1 MVLESVLQT
10 FLNRFLA
17 PYVENLNTSQ
27 MNFGI
32 WSGEVKLRNLKLKRE
47 ALDKFR
53 LPVDVVEGYLGEFR
67 LSVPWNNLRGKPVA
81 VAIENVYL
89 IALPAAETKVDAEED
104 DRRRQ
109 AAKQE
114 KLENAELLRLRSG
127 QEELSPEDEAKN
139 QTFISQLSTRILNN
153 LQITVKNVHIR
164 YEDKLSVPEHPFA
177 AGITLAGFKAVSTD
191 GNWMETFIEDSLG
204 AIHKLS
210 KLESLAVYFDTDMTS
225 MLGQGPEKL
234 DAMIARQEQTP
245 DHQYVLK
252 PVTGEAKLVMSHR
265 PTPEN
270 PRIDATVLFEEI
282 GLNLDDNQWRD
293 VLSVGELFHF
303 YTRQYQYRKYRPPEE
318 EFTANKSRALWKF
331 AQTSLLAEVHDK
343 HYQWN
348 WEFFKNRRS
357 ERHKY
362 VELFKKK
369 STQPSL
375 LPPELEEFNDL
386 ERKLS
391 YEDIRFYRSIA
402 RSQLRKERAELK
414 AKQEEDKAAAPP
426 APAQPAAASGT
437 WLGWIWGT
445 NPSSA
450 APAAEEEP
458 APGLDDE
465 QRKELYDAI
474 EYTDKDVIT
483 QSIDLPRDV
492 MKMRVSAR
500 LTRGTF
506 ALRRHGSDMI
516 SLVFDALSADL
527 VQRPENME
535 AILALGGLSVY
546 DSTLSTSVYPQIV
559 RVKEQQRK
567 AIDSDEHEE
576 AGKQLGLE
584 AETEDPFFF
593 VKFEQNPLDERADSA
608 LTVRMR
614 YMEII
619 YHRGYVEAIFDFL
632 RPPPSQLESIGALI
646 DVAST
651 TLEGLQKETRAG
663 LEYALKQHKTLDI
676 RMDMNAPIIIIP
688 EDISAK
694 QCPHMVLDAGHIAI
708 QSDLVEKSKLAEI
721 DAKRSQQYSEEDYK
735 QLESLM
741 YDRFFLKLESAQ
753 LLIGPD
759 LLSCMS
765 ALTSHS
771 QGAVELHLV
780 ERINIDFSVQNCIL
794 PDAPFLTR
802 FKVAGQLPEL
812 KVNVSNT
819 KYQGLMRFLDIAIP
833 RFGGGQESDRTQ
845 RPPARP
851 VKPERAPAP
860 ISGIFAKPEG
870 TAYVVDDAATDA
882 GDGTDGADHEKFYEA
897 EDVDP
902 ERQLEIKQHLFEFS
916 FKVGKLQASLF
927 KALPEQQD
935 KLIAD
940 AVLEGFDLG
949 FAQTKW
955 SMLVDIV
962 LRSVSMKMMETGA
975 EPLQLVASQSVD
987 ERSSEELMRIK
998 YTRVQKDSPEYMP
1011 VYEGVDQTIGV
1022 ELSTFNFAVQPEPIL
1037 TMYDFIMTTF
1047 VPSKAI
1053 TRPTTPFSESP
1064 PDLLDLPPDLSG
1076 PTPAVPVPPA
1086 EPAPE
1091 HNPGKIKIRVKLTS
1105 IGLALINSV
1114 TSPIATIS
1122 LSAAD
1127 VALFLSGNGLRI
1139 GARLG
1144 NLTIVDDTDF
1154 AAVSPSFKQ
1163 LLSIEGDNFAD
1174 FSYETFD
1181 PNDKDTFPG
1190 YNSSVRLRAGSLKF
1204 NFVVEPLHR
1213 VYLFLIKFARL
1224 KALYDSATQAAVQ
1237 RASEIQRMKFDVIVQ
1252 TPILVLPKD
1261 ATQSAD
1267 ALVVK
1272 LGEIVAKNT
1281 FGTDTSSINA
1291 GLFGIKV
1298 LSQLHDYPEED
1309 QLEIIQDVDLS
1320 ADVEQ
1325 VENPD
1330 HDHEEP
1336 DVHLPAID
1344 SHSQQPSNHGTKH
1357 PDTKVT
1363 LKISDI
1369 KVNLTQNQY
1378 LVLMSIL
1385 QELPHVFASDEDV
1398 DEQIE
1403 EYAGAAE
1410 TPMDSVS
1417 PEPQES
1423 ESEQLLIDLSPELG
1437 VVAKSQGNGVV
1448 RLWTKMEVTL
1458 DLAALAVQLYDR
1470 KATRKEE
1477 LKATGIA
1484 GFAMNGTSVRMKMMS
1499 DGSLEA
1505 EIVLTSLVMTNLR
1518 AGSTRFRE
1526 MIPAAKH
1533 NGRQVMIHYT
1543 RAAGINPAAMAI
1555 VTVDSPQIIFAVDP
1569 VFALLD
1575 FFSDPIKPSKPEPPF
1590 GDMGSGPEVEAE
1602 QQPTTAGELSFRV
1615 NVVNAAIIV
1624 LDSDR
1629 DPSTQSIQL
1638 SIKEIMISKQAII
1651 ALNMQR
1657 LGMSLGRMDKA
1668 SERVRFLDDIDV
1680 TLTMDSRA
1688 TEGRQM
1694 TSIEATVQPIIFR
1707 ASYRDINLITS
1718 IFTRAME
1725 LQDRSEAE
1733 RAEKQRTMSKSGH
1746 ISTTVQRK
1754 PSQGVATRKSHKTRA
1769 SRSSRRSVSK
1779 RPQVLM
1785 AKEQLKATF
1794 DGFQLVLIGD
1804 IHELPLL
1811 HMDTKSFMFTA
1822 QDWSGDLKALGTVS
1836 TSTRYY
1842 NMTNSHWE
1850 PLLEP
1855 WTFSVKASRGDATSG
1870 IALSL
1875 LSKDRLEVNVTASFI
1890 DTALSAVA
1898 VINKEGDRLAKRNR
1912 GNDAPYLVQNRTGY
1926 RLHLWSDSV
1935 GRNQNPSEAVTI
1947 EDGQDKPWHFEDW
1960 RSLREH
1966 VSDTKRNS
1974 FAVQFEDRPWET
1986 LRHISVD
1993 SEGETSYV
2001 LKPKLNQISHRLLCE
2016 VIVENNVKVVI
2027 FRSTYKI
2034 QNYTQLPVELIII
2047 DGNGK
2052 PASAV
2057 FKISP
2062 GDSCSLPIEAAV
2074 HNRIRLRP
2082 DPGFEYSWS
2091 SESFYWQDLM
2101 KRNARSIVC
2110 RAQNTSDAAF
2120 RFQAFTAF
2128 DKNDP
2133 VTRSYPKMTLTLRAP
2148 VELENLLPFDLK
2160 YRVFDKNTSQN
2171 WSSFL
2176 RHGGISP
2183 VHVVEL
2189 SHLLLL
2195 SIDIQD
2201 AGVRPSEFAII
2212 NTDSEDFTIEKIL
2225 PVTDQQNSRRDIYIH
2240 YYRYPDSGGA
2250 FKVQIYSPYILLN
2263 KTSLP
2268 LQLRSRGFL
2277 GGTRDV
2283 GQVIPPVAPSQVASP
2298 FMFSQGS
2305 DDRRNRCLLK
2315 IGASDWSKP
2324 LSFEAVKADTEVV
2337 ILSPSG
2343 NEEMHVGMSYSEGL
2357 GKYKLTKVITVAP
2370 RFLIRNNLGMKVN
2383 FREHR
2388 SRDFISVEPGQRAA
2402 LTSLRSGTS
2411 YKLVTFAYS
2420 GLNAEWSA
2428 PINIQDIGKVH
2439 FRLTPPDQVMRRHL
2453 IRADVLLEGST
2464 IFIILNRETGAWP
2477 FAIENNSDY
2486 SITYCQVDGVRTGP
2500 DGEERPGTR
2509 RNPYEVMPHS
2519 RERYAWDQ
2527 PAARD
2532 KYIKLIING
2541 QDRNVDVM
2549 EMGALEP
2556 FKFPVSDRGSRAVSL
2571 DIRADGPTQTLV
2583 ISNYDEIYSLYK
2595 PKRQSTS
2602 SSPLG
2607 SRDAGFEAVEEE
2619 AVVTFTINIQLEG
2632 IGLSV
2637 VTRKLQELV
2646 YVSLRGLDFQYTDST
2661 TAQSVNVAFKWI
2673 QIDNQLYGGI
2683 FPIILYPT
2691 SIPHAGK
2698 ELDVHPA
2705 LQTSA
2710 IILKD
2715 KAHGVLFVKYASI
2728 LLQSMTIELD
2738 EDFLYAL
2745 IDFSKFRGGS
2755 WETEVQ
2761 DVLIEQPGDIPDATE
2776 LKGGLDMYFEIL
2788 HLQPVALELSF
2799 MRTDRVNVDEKQS
2812 TRNPIAFFVN
2822 ALTMALGNVNM
2833 APVRLNA
2840 LVIENM
2846 RSTVPVLQDR
2856 IVYHYQQ
2863 EFFTQLYRIL
2873 GSADLLG
2880 NPVGLFQNLSSGV
2893 ADIFYEPY
2901 QGLIMHGNKEL
2912 GIGIAR
2918 GATSFVKK
2926 AVFGVSDSVTKV
2938 TSSIGKGLSAATF
2951 DVEFQNRRR
2960 VTLRRNKP
2968 KHALYGVTAGASA
2981 FASSVASG
2989 FEGLALKPL
2998 EGAETGGAVGFFK
3011 GIGKGLVGAV
3021 TKPVVGVLDL
3031 AANVSEGIRNT
3042 TTVFDQSDLD
3052 RVRLPRY
3059 VPPDGILVPYS
3070 EREALGQ
3077 SWLKDVENGQFVDEQ
3092 YVAHIDLRSQD
3103 EAVLI
3108 STIRILQI
3116 RISRLR
3122 VIFDIHLS
3130 ELQTIALEP
3139 SGIQLVRQGG
3149 ASGPFIPLP
3158 DQKSREW
3165 FFRQIEKIV
3174 TQFNSNRRN

>member
-89 IALPAAETKVDAEED
+89 IAVPAAETKVDAAED
-104 DRRRQ
+104 ERRQQ

-127 QEELSPEDEAKN
+127 QEDLSPEEEAKN
-139 QTFISQLSTRILNN
+139 QTFIAQLSTRVLNN

-164 YEDKLSVPEHPFA
+164 YEDKLSVPDHPFA

-191 GNWMETFIEDSLG
+191 ANWMESFIEDSFG

-210 KLESLAVYFDTDMTS
+210 TLESLAVYFDTDMTS
-225 MLGQGPEKL
+225 MLGQGPDKL
-234 DAMIARQEQTP
+234 DAMIARQGQIP
-245 DHQYVLK
+245 GHQYVLK

-265 PTPEN
+265 PTPDN

-303 YTRQYQYRKYRPPEE
+303 YTRQYQYRKFRPPQE
-318 EFTANKSRALWKF
+318 EFDASQSRALWKF
-331 AQTSLLAEVHDK
+331 AQAAILDEVHQK
-343 HYQWN
+343 HYQWT
-348 WEFFKNRRS
+348 WEFFRSRRD

-362 VELFKKK
+362 VELFKRK
-369 STQPSL
+369 STMPA
-375 LPPELEEFNDL
+375 LPPPQLDEFNELEK
-386 ERKLS
+386 KLS
-391 YEDIRFYRSIA
+391 YEDIRYYRSIA

-426 APAQPAAASGT
+426 TPVKPAAQSGT
-437 WLGWIWGT
+437 WFGWMWGGT
-445 NPSSA
+445 GAPSTA
-450 APAAEEEP
+450 AAEEEEEP

-474 EYTDKDVIT
+474 EYSDKDAIA

-506 ALRRHGSDMI
+506 ALRRRGSDMI

-527 VQRPENME
+527 VQRPENIE
-535 AILALGGLSVY
+535 VGLALGGLSVY
-546 DSTLSTSVYPQIV
+546 DATLADSVYPQIV

-567 AIDSDEHEE
+567 GIDSEEHEE
-576 AGKQLGLE
+576 ADRE
-584 AETEDPFFF
+584 IAAVPETEDPFFF

-608 LTVRMR
+608 LTVKMR

-651 TLEGLQKETRAG
+651 TLEGLRKETRAG

-676 RMDMNAPIIIIP
+676 RMDMDAPIIIIP
-688 EDISAK
+688 EDITAK

-753 LLIGPD
+753 LLMGPD
-759 LLSCMS
+759 LSSCMS

-771 QGAVELHLV
+771 EGDSELQLV

-819 KYQGLMRFLDIAIP
+819 KYQGLMRFVEIVIP
-833 RFGGGQESDRTQ
+833 RFGGGEQSAQSQ
-845 RPPARP
+845 RPPVRP
-851 VKPERAPAP
+851 LKSERAAVPL
-860 ISGIFAKPEG
+860 SGIFTKPEE
-870 TAYVVDDAATDA
+870 TAYIIDDTETDVAETPDA
-882 GDGTDGADHEKFYEA
+882 GEHEKFYDAEEA
-897 EDVDP
+897 VVP
-902 ERQLEIKQHLFEFS
+902 EPQPQIKQHLFEFS
-916 FKVGKLQASLF
+916 FSVGKLQASLF
-927 KALPEQQD
+927 KALPD
-935 KLIAD
+935 
-940 AVLEGFDLG
+940 
-949 FAQTKW
+949 
-955 SMLVDIV
+955 
-962 LRSVSMKMMETGA
+962 
-975 EPLQLVASQSVD
+975 
-987 ERSSEELMRIK
+987 
-998 YTRVQKDSPEYMP
+998 QKDK
-1011 VYEGVDQTIGV
+1011 
-1022 ELSTFNFAVQPEPIL
+1022 PI
-1037 TMYDFIMTTF
+1037 
-1047 VPSKAI
+1047 
-1053 TRPTTPFSESP
+1053 
-1064 PDLLDLPPDLSG
+1064 
-1076 PTPAVPVPPA
+1076 
-1086 EPAPE
+1086 
-1091 HNPGKIKIRVKLTS
+1091 
-1105 IGLALINSV
+1105 
-1114 TSPIATIS
+1114 
-1122 LSAAD
+1122 
-1127 VALFLSGNGLRI
+1127 
-1139 GARLG
+1139 
-1144 NLTIVDDTDF
+1144 
-1154 AAVSPSFKQ
+1154 
-1163 LLSIEGDNFAD
+1163 
-1174 FSYETFD
+1174 
-1181 PNDKDTFPG
+1181 
-1190 YNSSVRLRAGSLKF
+1190 
-1204 NFVVEPLHR
+1204 
-1213 VYLFLIKFARL
+1213 
-1224 KALYDSATQAAVQ
+1224 
-1237 RASEIQRMKFDVIVQ
+1237 
-1252 TPILVLPKD
+1252 
-1261 ATQSAD
+1261 
-1267 ALVVK
+1267 
-1272 LGEIVAKNT
+1272 
-1281 FGTDTSSINA
+1281 
-1291 GLFGIKV
+1291 
-1298 LSQLHDYPEED
+1298 
-1309 QLEIIQDVDLS
+1309 
-1320 ADVEQ
+1320 
-1325 VENPD
+1325 
-1330 HDHEEP
+1330 
-1336 DVHLPAID
+1336 
-1344 SHSQQPSNHGTKH
+1344 
-1357 PDTKVT
+1357 
-1363 LKISDI
+1363 
-1369 KVNLTQNQY
+1369 
-1378 LVLMSIL
+1378 
-1385 QELPHVFASDEDV
+1385 
-1398 DEQIE
+1398 
-1403 EYAGAAE
+1403 
-1410 TPMDSVS
+1410 
-1417 PEPQES
+1417 
-1423 ESEQLLIDLSPELG
+1423 
-1437 VVAKSQGNGVV
+1437 
-1448 RLWTKMEVTL
+1448 
-1458 DLAALAVQLYDR
+1458 
-1470 KATRKEE
+1470 
-1477 LKATGIA
+1477 GIA
-1484 GFAMNGTSVRMKMMS
+1484 RFAMNGTSVRVKMMS
-1499 DGSLEA
+1499 DGALEA
-1505 EIVLTSLVMTNLR
+1505 EVVLTSLVMTNLR
-1518 AGSTRFRE
+1518 AGSSRFRE
-1526 MIPAAKH
+1526 MVPAAKH
-1533 NGRQVMIHYT
+1533 NGRQVMVHYT
-1543 RAAGINPAAMAI
+1543 RAGGVNPASMAI
-1555 VTVDSPQIIFAVDP
+1555 VTVDSPEIIFAVDP
-1569 VFALLD
+1569 IFALLD
-1575 FFSDPIKPSKPEPPF
+1575 FTSDPNKPVESQPPSDDQLLSDDP
-1590 GDMGSGPEVEAE
+1590 GTGAEVDSLT
-1602 QQPTTAGELSFRV
+1602 QPAGAGELSFRL
-1615 NVVNAAIIV
+1615 NVVNASIVV

-1638 SIKEIMISKQAII
+1638 SIKEIMVSKQTII
-1651 ALNMQR
+1651 ALSMQR

-1668 SERVRFLDDIDV
+1668 SERVRFLDDVDV
-1680 TLTMDSRA
+1680 TLTIDSRA

-1733 RAEKQRTMSKSGH
+1733 RAEKQRTLSKSGYM
-1746 ISTTVQRK
+1746 SSTVQRK
-1754 PSQGVATRKSHKTRA
+1754 PSQGIATRKSHKTRA
-1769 SRSSRRSVSK
+1769 SRSSRQSVSK

-1822 QDWSGDLKALGTVS
+1822 QDWSGDLKALGTIS

-1855 WTFSVKASRGDATSG
+1855 WTFSIKASRGDDTSG
-1870 IALSL
+1870 IGLSL
-1875 LSKDRLEVNVTASFI
+1875 LSMDRLEVNVTATFI
-1890 DTALSAVA
+1890 DTVLSALE

-1912 GNDAPYLVQNRTGY
+1912 GGDAPYLVQNRTGY

-1947 EDGQDKPWHFEDW
+1947 EDGQDKPWRFEDW
-1960 RSLREH
+1960 RTLREH

-2001 LKPKLNQISHRLLCE
+2001 LKPKLNQVSHRLLCE
-2016 VIVENNVKVVI
+2016 VIVQNNVKVVI
-2027 FRSTYKI
+2027 FRSTYKV

-2062 GDSCSLPIEAAV
+2062 GESCSLPIEAAV

-2110 RAQNTSDAAF
+2110 RAQNTADAAF
-2120 RFQAFTAF
+2120 RFQAFTSF

-2133 VTRSYPKMTLTLRAP
+2133 VTKNYPKMTLMLRAP

-2160 YRVFDKNTSQN
+2160 YRVFDKNSSQN

-2201 AGVRPSEFAII
+2201 AGLRPSEFAII
-2212 NTDSEDFTIEKIL
+2212 NTDTEDFTIENVL
-2225 PVTDQQNSRRDIYIH
+2225 PVTDQQNTRRDIYIH
-2240 YYRYPDSGGA
+2240 YYRYPNSGGA

-2263 KTSLP
+2263 KTGLP
-2268 LQLRSRGFL
+2268 IQLRSRGFL
-2277 GGTRDV
+2277 GVTRDV
-2283 GQVIPPVAPSQVASP
+2283 GQIIPPTASGQTTTP
-2298 FMFSQGS
+2298 FMFSQGT

-2315 IGASDWSKP
+2315 IGNSEWSKP

-2343 NEEMHVGMSYSEGL
+2343 NEETHAGMSYSEGL

-2370 RFLIRNNLGMKVN
+2370 RFLIRNNLSMKIN

-2388 SRDFISVEPGQRAA
+2388 SRDFISVEPGKRAA
-2402 LTSLRSGTS
+2402 MTSLKTGTS
-2411 YKLVTFAYS
+2411 YKLVTFAYG

-2439 FRLTPPDQVMRRHL
+2439 FRLSPPDQLMRRHL

-2464 IFIILNRETGAWP
+2464 IFIILERETGPWP

-2486 SITYCQVDGVRTGP
+2486 SITYCQVDGVRTGT
-2500 DGEERPGTR
+2500 DGEARPGTK

-2532 KYIKLIING
+2532 KYIKLLING
-2541 QDRNVDVM
+2541 KERNVDIM

-2583 ISNYDEIYSLYK
+2583 ISNYEEVYSLYK
-2595 PKRQSTS
+2595 PKRHNTS
-2602 SSPLG
+2602 SSALS

-2619 AVVTFTINIQLEG
+2619 AVVTFTINVQLEG

-2646 YVSLRGLDFQYTDST
+2646 YVTVRGLDFQYTDST
-2661 TAQSVNVAFKWI
+2661 TAQSVNVALKWI

-2691 SIPHAGK
+2691 SIPRAGK

-2705 LQTSA
+2705 LQASA
-2710 IILKD
+2710 IVLKD

-2755 WETEVQ
+2755 WEAEVQ
-2761 DVLIEQPGDIPDATE
+2761 DILIEQPGDIPDATE
-2776 LKGGLDMYFEIL
+2776 PKGGLDMYFEIL

-2812 TRNPIAFFVN
+2812 TRNPVAFFVN

-2846 RSTVPVLQDR
+2846 RSTVPVLEDR

-2873 GSADLLG
+2873 GSADLIG
-2880 NPVGLFQNLSSGV
+2880 NPLGLFQNVSSGV

-2901 QGLIMHGNKEL
+2901 QGVIMHGNKEL
-2912 GIGIAR
+2912 GIGLAR

-2926 AVFGVSDSVTKV
+2926 TVFGVSDSVTKV

-2951 DVEFQNRRR
+2951 DVEFQNKRRL
-2960 VTLRRNKP
+2960 TLRRNRP

-3031 AANVSEGIRNT
+3031 ASNVSEGIRNT

-3070 EREALGQ
+3070 GREALGQ
-3077 SWLKDVENGQFVDEQ
+3077 SWLKDVENGNYFDEQ
-3092 YVAHIDLRSQD
+3092 YVAHIELRSQD

-3108 STIRILQI
+3108 STVRILQI

-3139 SGIQLVRQGG
+3139 SGIQLVKQGG

-3165 FFRQIEKIV
+3165 FFRQIEK
-3174 TQFNSNRRN
+3174 

>member
-89 IALPAAETKVDAEED
+89 IAVPAAESKVDPEKDE
-104 DRRRQ
+104 RREQ

-127 QEELSPEDEAKN
+127 EEELSPEDEAKN

-164 YEDKLSVPEHPFA
+164 YEDKLSVPAHPFA
-177 AGITLAGFKAVSTD
+177 AGITLAGFLAVSTNE
-191 GNWMETFIEDSLG
+191 NWMETFIEGSFG

-210 KLESLAVYFDTDMTS
+210 KLESLAIYFDTDMTS
-225 MLGQGPEKL
+225 MLGKGPEKL
-234 DAMIARQEQTP
+234 DEMIARQGQTP

-265 PTPEN
+265 PSAEE

-282 GLNLDDNQWRD
+282 GLNLDDKQWRD

-303 YTRQYQYRKYRPPEE
+303 YTRQYQYRKYRPLQD
-318 EFTANKSRALWKF
+318 EFDESKSRAMWKF
-331 AQTSLLAEVHDK
+331 AQTSILAEVHDK
-343 HYQWN
+343 QYQWT
-348 WEFFKNRRS
+348 WEFFKNRRD

-362 VELFKKK
+362 VDLFKKK
-369 STQPSL
+369 CTQPSFVA
-375 LPPELEEFNDL
+375 PELDDFNAL
-386 ERKLS
+386 EKKLS

-402 RSQLRKERAELK
+402 RSQLRKERAEMK
-414 AKQEEDKAAAPP
+414 AKEEEEKAAAPP
-426 APAQPAAASGT
+426 EPAQPASAASG
-437 WLGWIWGT
+437 GWFGWMWGT
-445 NPSSA
+445 TA
-450 APAAEEEP
+450 ATTTAAEEEEP
-458 APGLDDE
+458 SATLDDE

-474 EYTDKDVIT
+474 EYSDKDVIA

-506 ALRRHGSDMI
+506 ALRRAGSDII
-516 SLVFDALSADL
+516 SLVFDSLSSDL
-527 VQRPENME
+527 IQRPENME
-535 AILALGGLSVY
+535 FVLALGGLSVY
-546 DSTLSTSVYPQIV
+546 DSTLSNSVYPQIV

-567 AIDSDEHEE
+567 AIDSKEQEE
-576 AGKQLGLE
+576 AGNQLSKVTD
-584 AETEDPFFF
+584 TEDPFFF
-593 VKFEQNPLDERADSA
+593 AKFEQNPLDERADSA

-619 YHRGYVEAIFDFL
+619 YHRGYVEAIFEFF
-632 RPPPSQLESIGALI
+632 RPPPSQLETIGALI

-688 EDISAK
+688 EDVTAK
-694 QCPHMVLDAGHIAI
+694 QCAHMILDAGHIAI

-741 YDRFFLKLESAQ
+741 YDRFFLKLQSAQ

-759 LLSCMS
+759 LSSCMS
-765 ALTSHS
+765 ALSEH
-771 QGAVELHLV
+771 GEGEVELHVV

-819 KYQGLMRFLDIAIP
+819 KYQRLMRFLDIAIP
-833 RFGGGQESDRTQ
+833 RFGGGQQAIQPQ
-845 RPPARP
+845 RPPIRP
-851 VKPERAPAP
+851 VKIERPAAV
-860 ISGIFAKPEG
+860 SGIFTKPDELD
-870 TAYVVDDAATDA
+870 YIVDDSATESTESPDN
-882 GDGTDGADHEKFYEA
+882 GDKFFEA
-897 EDVDP
+897 EGPDP
-902 ERQLEIKQHLFEFS
+902 ERELQIKQHLFEFS
-916 FKVGKLQASLF
+916 FKVGKLQTSLF
-927 KALPEQQD
+927 KALPGQRD

-962 LRSVSMKMMETGA
+962 LHSVSMKMMETGA
-975 EPLQLVASQSVD
+975 EPLQLVTSQSNN
-987 ERSSEELMRIK
+987 ERSPSELMRIK
-998 YTRVQKDSPEYMP
+998 YTRVQKDSPEYMT

-1037 TMYDFIMTTF
+1037 TMYDFLMTTF
-1047 VPSKAI
+1047 VPSKAT
-1053 TRPTTPFSESP
+1053 TRPASLLSEIPS
-1064 PDLLDLPPDLSG
+1064 DVMDMDEDLSDV
-1076 PTPAVPVPPA
+1076 APVV
-1086 EPAPE
+1086 PAPPPPPE
-1091 HNPGKIKIRVKLTS
+1091 PQPEVANPGKIKIRVKLTS
-1105 IGLALINSV
+1105 VDLALINSA
-1114 TSPIATIS
+1114 TSPIATLS

-1127 VALFLSGNGLRI
+1127 VALFVGGSGIRI

-1144 NLTIVDDTDF
+1144 NLSITDDTDF
-1154 AAVSPSFKQ
+1154 VTVSPSFKQ

-1174 FSYETFD
+1174 FSYETFN
-1181 PNDKDTFPG
+1181 PTDKETFPG
-1190 YNSSVRLRAGSLKF
+1190 YNSAVRLRAGSLKF
-1204 NFVVEPLHR
+1204 ICVVNPLNR
-1213 VYLFLIKFARL
+1213 IYRFLIKFARL

-1237 RASEIQRMKFDVIVQ
+1237 RASEIQRMKFDVVIQ
-1252 TPILVLPKD
+1252 TPILVLPSD
-1261 ATQSAD
+1261 ASQSSNS
-1267 ALVVK
+1267 LIVK
-1272 LGEIVAKNT
+1272 LGEIIANNT
-1281 FGTDTSSINA
+1281 FGTDISSINA
-1291 GLFGIKV
+1291 GVFGIKV
-1298 LSQLHDYPEED
+1298 LSQLHDYPED
-1309 QLEIIQDVDLS
+1309 KQLEIIQGVDLS
-1320 ADVEQ
+1320 ADAEQ
-1325 VENPD
+1325 VENPN
-1330 HDHEEP
+1330 HDL
-1336 DVHLPAID
+1336 DV
-1344 SHSQQPSNHGTKH
+1344 KR

-1363 LKISDI
+1363 LKISDV

-1378 LVLMSIL
+1378 LVHMSIL
-1385 QELPHVFASDEDV
+1385 QDLPQVFDTEEDV
-1398 DEQIE
+1398 DDRLITASQSL
-1403 EYAGAAE
+1403 G
-1410 TPMDSVS
+1410 SSLGNVS
-1417 PEPQES
+1417 PHAEAEEPQ
-1423 ESEQLLIDLSPELG
+1423 QLLIDLGPELG
-1437 VVAKSQGNGVV
+1437 SVGRSEGNGIV
-1448 RLWTKMEVTL
+1448 RLWTKLAVSL
-1458 DLAALAVQLYDR
+1458 DLAAVTLQLYDR

-1477 LKATGIA
+1477 LQSSGIA
-1484 GFAMNGTSVRMKMMS
+1484 SFSMNGTSCRLKMMS
-1499 DGSLEA
+1499 DGSIES
-1505 EIVLTSLVMTNLR
+1505 EVVLTSLVMTNLR

-1533 NGRQVMIHYT
+1533 NGRQVMLHYT
-1543 RAAGINPAAMAI
+1543 RASGIKPVSMAI
-1555 VTVDSPQIIFAVDP
+1555 ITVDSPQIIFAVDP

-1575 FFSDPIKPSKPEPPF
+1575 FFSSPSRPS
-1590 GDMGSGPEVEAE
+1590 GSHSLPDDQTIGPEAGTESPSAGV
-1602 QQPTTAGELSFRV
+1602 GELSFRL
-1615 NVVNAAIIV
+1615 NIVNAAIIV
-1624 LDSDR
+1624 LDSDS

-1638 SIKEIMISKQAII
+1638 SIKEIMVSKQAIL

-1688 TEGRQM
+1688 AEGRQM
-1694 TSIEATVQPIIFR
+1694 TSIETTIQPIIFR

-1725 LQDRSEAE
+1725 LQDKSEAE
-1733 RAEKQRTMSKSGH
+1733 KAEKQRSASRSGY
-1746 ISTTVQRK
+1746 ISTTQRRS
-1754 PSQGVATRKSHKTRA
+1754 SQAIGTRRSHKANA
-1769 SRSSRRSVSK
+1769 SKSSRHSVSR
-1779 RPQVLM
+1779 RPQVLL

-1811 HMDTKSFMFTA
+1811 HMDTKSFVFTA
-1822 QDWSGDLKALGTVS
+1822 QDWSGDLKALGTIS

-1842 NMTNSHWE
+1842 NLANSHWE

-1855 WTFSVKASRGDATSG
+1855 WSFSIKATKGDEAAG
-1870 IALSL
+1870 MVLSL
-1875 LSKDRLEVNVTASFI
+1875 LSKERLEVNLTAAFI
-1890 DTALSAVA
+1890 ETGFSEVA
-1898 VINKEGDRLAKRNR
+1898 AINKEGDRLSKRSR
-1912 GNDAPYLVQNRTGY
+1912 GSDAPYFVRNRTGY
-1926 RLHLWSDSV
+1926 RLHVWSDSV

-1947 EDGQDKPWHFEDW
+1947 EDGQDKPWRFEDW
-1960 RSLREH
+1960 RTLREH

-1993 SEGETSYV
+1993 SEGQTSYV
-2001 LKPKLNQISHRLLCE
+2001 LKPKLHQVSHRLLCE
-2016 VIVENNVKVVI
+2016 VVVQDNVKVVI
-2027 FRSTYKI
+2027 FRSTYKV

-2057 FKISP
+2057 FKIPP
-2062 GDSCSLPIEAAV
+2062 GESCCLPIEAAV

-2110 RAQNTSDAAF
+2110 RAQNTSDAPF
-2120 RFQAFTAF
+2120 RFQAFVSF
-2128 DKNDP
+2128 DKSDP
-2133 VTRSYPKMTLTLRAP
+2133 VTRVYPKMTLTLRAP

-2201 AGVRPSEFAII
+2201 AGVKPSEFAII
-2212 NTDSEDFTIEKIL
+2212 NTDTEDFSIENLL
-2225 PVTDQQNSRRDIYIH
+2225 PVTDQQNTRRDVYIH

-2263 KTSLP
+2263 KTGLP
-2268 LQLRSRGFL
+2268 IQLRSRGFL
-2277 GGTRDV
+2277 GAVRDV
-2283 GQVIPPVAPSQVASP
+2283 GQLVPPAAVGQDASP
-2298 FMFSQGS
+2298 FMFSQGT

-2315 IGASDWSKP
+2315 IADSDWSRP

-2337 ILSPSG
+2337 IPSISG
-2343 NEEMHVGMSYSEGL
+2343 NDETHIGLSYSEGL

-2370 RFLIRNNLGMKVN
+2370 RFLIRNNLSMQIN

-2388 SRDFISVEPGQRAA
+2388 SYECVSVQPGQRAA
-2402 LTSLRSGTS
+2402 LTSLKAATN

-2453 IRADVLLEGST
+2453 IRADVLLDGST
-2464 IFIILNRETGAWP
+2464 IFIILNRETGVWP

-2486 SITYCQVDGVRTGP
+2486 SVTYCQVDGVRTGI
-2500 DGEERPGTR
+2500 DGETRVGTT
-2509 RNPYEVMPHS
+2509 RNSYEVRPHS
-2519 RERYAWDQ
+2519 REQYAWDQ

-2532 KYIKLIING
+2532 KFIKLLING
-2541 QDRNVDVM
+2541 KDRNIDIM
-2549 EMGALEP
+2549 EMGALPP
-2556 FKFPVSDRGSRAVSL
+2556 FKFPISDRASGAVSL

-2583 ISNYDEIYSLYK
+2583 ISNYEEEYSLYK
-2595 PKRQSTS
+2595 PKRQNS
-2602 SSPLG
+2602 SSSTLS

-2619 AVVTFTINIQLEG
+2619 AVVAFTINIQLEG
-2632 IGLSV
+2632 MGLSI

-2646 YVSLRGLDFQYTDST
+2646 YVTLRGLDVQYMDST
-2661 TAQSVNVAFKWI
+2661 TAQSVNVALKWI
-2673 QIDNQLYGGI
+2673 QVDNQLYGGI
-2683 FPIILYPT
+2683 YPIILYPT

-2705 LQTSA
+2705 LQLSA
-2710 IILKD
+2710 VLLKD
-2715 KAHGVLFVKYASI
+2715 KAHGVLFVQYASI
-2728 LLQSMTIELD
+2728 LLQSMAIELD

-2745 IDFSKFRGGS
+2745 IEFSKFRGAS
-2755 WETEVQ
+2755 WESEVQ
-2761 DVLIEQPGDIPDATE
+2761 DTLIEQPGDIPDATE
-2776 LKGGLDMYFEIL
+2776 PKGGLDMYFEIL
-2788 HLQPVALELSF
+2788 HLQPVSLELSF

-2812 TRNPIAFFVN
+2812 TRNPVAFFIN

-2833 APVRLNA
+2833 APIQLNA

-2846 RSTVPVLQDR
+2846 RSTIPVLEDR
-2856 IVYHYQQ
+2856 IVYHYQ
-2863 EFFTQLYRIL
+2863 EGFFTQLYRVL

-2880 NPVGLFQNLSSGV
+2880 NPVGLFSNLSSGV

-2901 QGLIMHGNKEL
+2901 QGYVMHGNKEI

-2926 AVFGVSDSVTKV
+2926 TVFGVSDSVTKI

-2951 DVEFQNRRR
+2951 DSEFQSRRR
-2960 VTLRRNKP
+2960 LTLRRNKP

-2989 FEGLALKPL
+2989 FEGLALRPI

-3031 AANVSEGIRNT
+3031 ASNVSEGIRNT
-3042 TTVFDQSDLD
+3042 TTVFDQNDLD

-3059 VPPDGILVPYS
+3059 IPSDGILVPYS
-3070 EREALGQ
+3070 QREAFGQ
-3077 SWLKDVENGQFVDEQ
+3077 SWLKDVEEGRYFDEQ

-3108 STIRILQI
+3108 STVRILQI

-3122 VIFDIHLS
+3122 VVFDIHLS

-3149 ASGPFIPLP
+3149 TSGPFIPLP

-3174 TQFNSNRRN
+3174 TQFNSNRRG